1 MGNVFGGLKT
11 GPVVWLAELDVIVD
25 YPPGLARR
33 TQRASLVEADIEVAR
48 GHNLKLTYEQLDPD
62 FDAGGDERRR
72 ASLVW
77 EVWAFEHTQFRF
89 GLRDNR
95 GPAQLDA
102 QNAKEAFAQWHAYF

>member
-1 MGNVFGGLKT
+1 
-11 GPVVWLAELDVIVD
+11 
-25 YPPGLARR
+25 
-33 TQRASLVEADIEVAR
+33 
-48 GHNLKLTYEQLDPD
+48 
-62 FDAGGDERRR
+62 
-72 ASLVW
+72 VW